1 MTDALMFR
9 PLFSGILRDRRLGS
23 FICGAALLQLIF
35 TFLNFPSWPCPIFHT
50 LGIPCPGCGMTRAT
64 LFLVHGEWRQA
75 LTMHAFAP
83 IVVLALSLITVCTIA
98 PRTRAEW
105 IADRTEVVERYT
117 GLTTL
122 LLSGLILYWLARLL
136 ILQSAFVR
144 LIQN

>member
-1 MTDALMFR
+1 MTRAT
-9 PLFSGILRDRRLGS
+9 LFQPIFATILRDRRFGYV
-23 FICGAALLQLIF
+23 ICTATFLQLAL
-35 TFLNFPSWPCPIFHT
+35 TLLRFPSWPCPIFHT
-50 LGIPCPGCGMTRAT
+50 LGVPCPGCGMTRAT

-83 IVVLALSLITVCTIA
+83 IVVLALALITVCTIA